1 MRKRKRTLRSS
12 NPLPHMQNNNQKRR
26 TFKYSRL
33 NAAAHRAMDWLGSVP
48 SLIVHTF
55 FFLGAFSLVFFG
67 FPFNDI
73 LLVVTTIVS
82 LEAIY
87 MAIFIQMAV
96 NQNSQSLDAV
106 EEDIDEIQKDV
117 DEIQEDVD
125 EIQEDVGEIEKDVDE
140 IQKDVDEIEKD
151 LDVIQEDVDGIEK
164 DIDEIQKDVDEIE
177 KDGPED
183 EKRDERNKETL
194 DKIESRL
201 VHLLEH
207 LGKMKDGM
215 K

>member
-1 MRKRKRTLRSS
+1 M
-12 NPLPHMQNNNQKRR
+12 NQKNHNRR

-48 SLIVHTF
+48 SLIVHTIF
-55 FFLGAFSLVFFG
+55 FAGAFSLVLFG
-67 FPFNDI
+67 YPFNDI

-125 EIQEDVGEIEKDVDE
+125 EIEKDVDE

-183 EKRDERNKETL
+183 EKRDTQNKETL

-201 VHLLEH
+201 VSLLSQLE
-207 LGKMKDGM
+207 KMKDGM

>member
-1 MRKRKRTLRSS
+1 MLFMPT
-12 NPLPHMQNNNQKRR
+12 NNKNRR

-33 NAAAHRAMDWLGSVP
+33 NAAAHSAMDWLGSVP

-55 FFLGAFSLVFFG
+55 FFAGAFSLTLFG
-67 FPFNDI
+67 YAFNDI
-73 LLVVTTIVS
+73 LLIVTTIVS

-106 EEDIDEIQKDV
+106 EEDIDEIQ
-117 DEIQEDVD
+117 EDVD
-125 EIQEDVGEIEKDVDE
+125 EIQKDVDEIEKDVDE

-151 LDVIQEDVDGIEK
+151 LDVIQEDVDEIEK

-183 EKRDERNKETL
+183 DEHKIHTKESL
-194 DKIESRL
+194 DKIEGRL
-201 VHLLEH
+201 VSLLGQLE
-207 LGKMKDGM
+207 KMKDGM

>member
-1 MRKRKRTLRSS
+1 MSPQK
-12 NPLPHMQNNNQKRR
+12 NQKR

-48 SLIVHTF
+48 SLIVHTVF
-55 FFLGAFSLVFFG
+55 FAGSFSMVFFG
-67 FPFNDI
+67 FELSEI
-73 LLVVTTIVS
+73 LLLVTTIVS

-87 MAIFIQMAV
+87 MAIFIQMAI

-106 EEDIDEIQKDV
+106 EEDIDEIQEDVGEIQKDV
-117 DEIQEDVD
+117 D
-125 EIQEDVGEIEKDVDE
+125 EIEKDVDE

-183 EKRDERNKETL
+183 EKRDTHNKDTL

-201 VHLLEH
+201 VHLLSQLE
-207 LGKMKDGM
+207 KMKDGM

>member
-1 MRKRKRTLRSS
+1 
-12 NPLPHMQNNNQKRR
+12 MQPPKNNRR

-55 FFLGAFSLVFFG
+55 VFAGAFSLVFFG
-67 FPFNDI
+67 FAFNDI

-117 DEIQEDVD
+117 DEIQEDV
-125 EIQEDVGEIEKDVDE
+125 GEIEKDVDE

-151 LDVIQEDVDGIEK
+151 LDVIQEDVDEIEK

-183 EKRDERNKETL
+183 EKRDTQNKETL

-201 VHLLEH
+201 VHLLGQLE
-207 LGKMKDGM
+207 KMKDGM

>member
-1 MRKRKRTLRSS
+1 MRGGSDIRMAYTSLIPFPPNAMS
-12 NPLPHMQNNNQKRR
+12 PQKNTKR

-33 NAAAHRAMDWLGSVP
+33 NTAAHRAMDVLGSVP
-48 SLIVHTF
+48 SLSVHTF
-55 FFLGAFSLVFFG
+55 SSAGSFSMVFFG
-67 FPFNDI
+67 FALSDI
-73 LLVVTTIVS
+73 LLLVTTIVS

-87 MAIFIQMAV
+87 MAIFIQMAI

-106 EEDIDEIQKDV
+106 EEDIDEIQEDI

-125 EIQEDVGEIEKDVDE
+125 EIQE
-140 IQKDVDEIEKD
+140 DVDEIEKD
-151 LDVIQEDVDGIEK
+151 LDVIQEDMDGIEK

-183 EKRDERNKETL
+183 EKRDMHNKETL
-194 DKIESRL
+194 EKIESRL
-201 VHLLEH
+201 VHLLGQ
-207 LGKMKDGM
+207 LDKMKDGM

>member
-1 MRKRKRTLRSS
+1 M
-12 NPLPHMQNNNQKRR
+12 NQKNQNKR

-55 FFLGAFSLVFFG
+55 VFAGAFSLVFFG
-67 FPFNDI
+67 FAFNDI

-106 EEDIDEIQKDV
+106 EEDIDEIQEDVGEIQKDV
-117 DEIQEDVD
+117 D
-125 EIQEDVGEIEKDVDE
+125 EIEKDVDE

-183 EKRDERNKETL
+183 KERDGKNKDTL
-194 DKIESRL
+194 DKIEGRL
-201 VHLLEH
+201 VTLLGQLE
-207 LGKMKDGM
+207 KMKDSI

>member
-1 MRKRKRTLRSS
+1 MAPQK
-12 NPLPHMQNNNQKRR
+12 QNRR

-48 SLIVHTF
+48 SLIVHTLF
-55 FFLGAFSLVFFG
+55 FAGAFSLVFFG
-67 FPFNDI
+67 YPFNDI

-96 NQNSQSLDAV
+96 NQNTVSLDAV
-106 EEDIDEIQKDV
+106 EEDIDEIQEDV
-117 DEIQEDVD
+117 EEIQEDVD
-125 EIQEDVGEIEKDVDE
+125 EIEKDVDE

-151 LDVIQEDVDGIEK
+151 LDVIQRDVDEIEK
-164 DIDEIQKDVDEIE
+164 DLDEIE

-183 EKRDERNKETL
+183 DEHKTHTKESL

-201 VHLLEH
+201 VNMLSQLE
-207 LGKMKDGM
+207 KMKDGM
-215 K
+215 R